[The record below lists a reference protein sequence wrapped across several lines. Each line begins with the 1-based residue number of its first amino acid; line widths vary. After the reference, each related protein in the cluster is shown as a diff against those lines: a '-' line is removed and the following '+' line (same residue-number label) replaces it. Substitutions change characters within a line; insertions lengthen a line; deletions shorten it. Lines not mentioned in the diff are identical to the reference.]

1 MAQYP
6 VIAAHTANRESLLY
20 TAPHLVTTTSNRNL
34 SQRSH
39 KQRRKA
45 KAQDTQGGGKGK
57 KKDAEPVPKDS
68 PPSGSSRLV
77 DAFGDAE
84 PEEQVGLLQA
94 HEDEPRQDALDE
106 EQSQQQSRYSIGEE
120 RDVWGSEG

>member
-39 KQRRKA
+39 KARRKGKARDTLDA
-45 KAQDTQGGGKGK
+45 KGKGR
-57 KKDAEPVPKDS
+57 DDGQPLPENAA
-68 PPSGSSRLV
+68 PSGSARGLV

-84 PEEQVGLLQA
+84 PEEQVGLLQ
-94 HEDEPRQDALDE
+94 DEARQDAPE
-106 EQSQQQSRYSIGEE
+106 GEQSRYSFGDEG
-120 RDVWGSEG
+120 DVWGE